1 MTGASIETTLALWAS
16 SLREVKKRMR
26 PLFEQDRTALN
37 AGLFVDGLLGDERRK
52 TGWMRAEAAGDPGP
66 WRQQAVLGRDRWDAD
81 GLRDMVRD
89 YVTEHLADENAVLVI
104 DETGFLKQGKA
115 SCGVARQYT
124 GSAGK
129 ITNCQIGVFAAYV
142 SRHGHAFIDRAL
154 YLPKGWTDDPVRLKA
169 TYVPDNVS
177 FSTKP
182 QLAVEMIERALAAGV
197 PFRWVAG
204 DSVYGV
210 GDIERDLRQAG
221 KGYVLGVNS
230 NHWFASWGKPQ
241 RVAGTAEEIAKT
253 QRRSDWRRLSA
264 GAGTKGPRLHDW
276 CYLELADLQ
285 GEDSNHHSQVLWTRG
300 LLIRRNIANGDL
312 AYFTTWC
319 PAGTS
324 IKTLVSVEGHRW
336 AIEDSF
342 ETAKNEF
349 GLDHNESRSWHG
361 WHRHVSLVMLAFA
374 MMAAIQHQ
382 ANKPTPKKQSRA
394 QRPDIPPHPLVDPG
408 NPPHSPTSRAKTNS
422 TCRHHRMVALAAG
435 SSSRSTEIS
444 YQTKITAVMLVH
456 SKSSR
461 CEAASG

>member
-1 MTGASIETTLALWAS
+1 MWVPVGVGFIGRPVRREATHGQARRSRWCLCFDGKHGRFSDLAQCPFCRPSRSNIGHSTNASARLLIARTTSVSRRPEIPRVIELTISVAPRGHRCS
-16 SLREVKKRMR
+16 PSPE
-26 PLFEQDRTALN
+26 PQP
-37 AGLFVDGLLGDERRK
+37 
-52 TGWMRAEAAGDPGP
+52 AE
-66 WRQQAVLGRDRWDAD
+66 L
-81 GLRDMVRD
+81 
-89 YVTEHLADENAVLVI
+89 
-104 DETGFLKQGKA
+104 
-115 SCGVARQYT
+115 
-124 GSAGK
+124 
-129 ITNCQIGVFAAYV
+129 GVFAAYV

-154 YLPKGWTDDPVRLKA
+154 YLPKGWTDDPARLKA
-169 TYVPDNVS
+169 TSVPDNVS

-197 PFRWVAG
+197 PFRWVAA

-210 GDIERDLRQAG
+210 GDIERNLRQAG

-276 CYLELADLQ
+276 CYLELADLE

-382 ANKPTPKKQSRA
+382 ANKPAPKKTKSSATPR
-394 QRPDIPPHPLVDPG
+394 H
-408 NPPHSPTSRAKTNS
+408 PTSSVGRSRKS
-422 TCRHHRMVALAAG
+422 AA
-435 SSSRSTEIS
+435 
-444 YQTKITAVMLVH
+444 
-456 SKSSR
+456 
-461 CEAASG
+461 